1 MEGGVMR
8 HAKHGDTVRVH
19 YRGKLPD
26 GSVFDDTFERG
37 PLRFTV
43 GQGHLIPGFEEAVIG
58 MKPGDSKTAELSP
71 EKAFGPRQKE
81 LVIEVPKSLFT
92 EWEAEPE
99 VGERVP
105 IPHPEG
111 TDLDVTVTNITDSTV
126 TVDANHPLAGENVA
140 FDIELVDIV
149 YGPH

>member
-1 MEGGVMR
+1 MR
-8 HAKHGDTVRVH
+8 QARHGDTVRVH

-26 GSVFDDTFERG
+26 GSVFDDTFDRG

-43 GQGHLIPGFEEAVIG
+43 GEGQLIPGFEEAVLG

-71 EKAFGPRQKE
+71 EKAFGPYQKD
-81 LVIEVPKSLFT
+81 LVVVLSKSLFT
-92 EWEAEPE
+92 EWEADPE
-99 VGERVP
+99 VGERMP

-111 TDLDVTVTNITDSTV
+111 TPLDVTVTGVTESTV
-126 TVDANHPLAGENVA
+126 TVDANHPLAGEKVS
-140 FDIELVDIV
+140 FDIELIDIV